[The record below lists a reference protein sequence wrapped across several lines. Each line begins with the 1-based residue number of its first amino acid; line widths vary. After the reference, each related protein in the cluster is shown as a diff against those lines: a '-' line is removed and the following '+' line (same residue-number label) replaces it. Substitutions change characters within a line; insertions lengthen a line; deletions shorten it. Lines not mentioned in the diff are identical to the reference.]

1 MMRPTTGTILIVV
14 IVCGLVLGGVLY
26 WETTGSPSP
35 LCGGC
40 YRYNAPGCIVTP
52 CPGQENLI
60 VETSQVNS
68 PTNMTLNIRNA
79 GSVSTSFVSYTVHYN
94 NNQFTKMNPTEPS
107 IGTNQVAPINIVIDG
122 NAFTFRSKYTY
133 TINLT
138 TSRNTILT
146 FTITA

>member
-1 MMRPTTGTILIVV
+1 MPPTTGTVLTVI

-40 YRYNAPGCIVTP
+40 YRYNAPGCVVTP
-52 CPGQENLI
+52 CPGQEALN

-79 GSVSTSFVSYTVHYN
+79 GSASTSFVSYSVQFN
-94 NNQFTKMNPTEPS
+94 NNQFTKMNPTEPT
-107 IGTNQVAPINIVIDG
+107 IGTNQVAPVNIVIDG
-122 NAFTFRSKYTY
+122 SAFTFQSKYTY
-133 TINLT
+133 TIALT
-138 TSRNTILT
+138 TTRNNIFT

>member
-1 MMRPTTGTILIVV
+1 
-14 IVCGLVLGGVLY
+14 
-26 WETTGSPSP
+26 
-35 LCGGC
+35 
-40 YRYNAPGCIVTP
+40 
-52 CPGQENLI
+52 
-60 VETSQVNS
+60 
-68 PTNMTLNIRNA
+68 MTLNIRNA